1 MSCLITT
8 EQAATRDGHLS
19 KEYSFFFVKGL
30 WKVWT
35 QDFFFVFTLICFG
48 LCFREVTLLVSF
60 RDFEIPSRRFKE
72 IVGGELVKITSSFGF
87 KNN

>member
-8 EQAATRDGHLS
+8 EQAATRDGQLS